1 MKYKQLLFTPG
12 PLTTSQTVKEA
23 MLEDVGS
30 RDFAFINAVKE
41 IRNTLLDLAHAP
53 KEEGY
58 ECVLVQGSG
67 TFGIESVISSVVSKS
82 DTLLILANGAYG
94 ERIVKMAV
102 IHGLNHYVLR
112 FPEDE
117 IVSPEAT
124 EKFLQMHSEITYVAC
139 IHSETT
145 TGLFN
150 PVEAIG
156 AVCKKYQKVFIV
168 DAMSS
173 FGGVEMNMKQM
184 NIDFLISSSNKCIEG
199 VPGFAFALCKKEEL
213 IKAKGQT
220 RSLSLDLYEQW
231 AGLEANGQFR
241 FTPPTLSIMAF
252 QQALKELE
260 REGGVKAREKRY
272 KVNKKVLDEGMEEL
286 GFKVYIRPEIQG
298 HIITSFLYPDDPN
311 FNFETFYEK
320 LNQRGFVIYPGKLSK
335 ASAFRIGNIGHIF
348 TEDVQQL
355 LLAIKEVVE
364 ENGIMMNEAR
374 RENE

>member
-1 MKYKQLLFTPG
+1 MKPKKLLFTPG
-12 PLTTSQTVKEA
+12 PLSTSFSVKEA

-30 RDFAFINAVKE
+30 RDYEFIQAVRN
-41 IRNTLLDLAHAP
+41 IRNELLELAGVS
-53 KEEGY
+53 KEGGY
-58 ECVLVQGSG
+58 ESVMIQGSG
-67 TFGIESVISSVVSKS
+67 TFGIESVISSAIGKN

-94 ERIVKMAV
+94 ERIAKMAV
-102 IHGLNHYVLR
+102 VHQLNHYVVR
-112 FPEDE
+112 FEEDKIVTPESTE
-117 IVSPEAT
+117 SFLEA
-124 EKFLQMHSEITYVAC
+124 HPEITHVAC

-150 PVEAIG
+150 PVAEIG
-156 AVCKKYQKVFIV
+156 AVCKKHDKVFIV

-173 FGGVEMNMKQM
+173 FGGVEMDMKEM
-184 NIDFLISSSNKCIEG
+184 NIDFLVSSSNKCIEG

-213 IKAKGQT
+213 LKAKGMA

-252 QQALKELE
+252 YQALKELKE
-260 REGGVKAREKRY
+260 EGGIKAREQRY
-272 KVNKKVLDEGMEEL
+272 KANKKILDKGMEEL
-286 GFKVYIRPEIQG
+286 GFKEYISKEIQG
-298 HIITSFLYPDDPN
+298 HIITSFLYPEDPL

-348 TEDVQQL
+348 PEDVSQL
-355 LLAIKEVVE
+355 VIAIQEVLE
-364 ENGIMMNEAR
+364 EQGVVIHR
-374 RENE
+374 SVI